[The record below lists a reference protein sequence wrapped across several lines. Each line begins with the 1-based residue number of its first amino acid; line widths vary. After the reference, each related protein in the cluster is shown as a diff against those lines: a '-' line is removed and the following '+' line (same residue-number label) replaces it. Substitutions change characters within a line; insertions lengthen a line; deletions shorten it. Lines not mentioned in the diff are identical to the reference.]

1 MMASPSNQPVIQEE
15 ENVHVGDPDSR
26 GRAITPWAWVPTV
39 NFAQG
44 LQYAVV
50 IQLILLVFF
59 TMGLPL
65 GITLFWVGLLQ
76 LPWTLKPLW
85 SPLVDRYW
93 TKRSWTIWMQ
103 GLVALCFVGIG
114 FSLLVP
120 GQINVFGNELP
131 TFFFFSLIFLFLMAF
146 AAATHDIACDGF
158 YMLGLSEKKQA
169 FYVGVRSTAFR
180 AALIF
185 ATGILL
191 WFAGIVQKHTGL
203 EPQVAEVRVVVTDEG
218 VPPMEEQMT
227 GFQGPGSEQAVIFD
241 PPIVLAAPDQATTL
255 TVRLAQPPE
264 QGRELVVILAHD
276 DGDPGITINR
286 EDTRMVFTSENW
298 STGQTARISVDHRI
312 REETSTSFRATSGNI
327 PFSWMVV
334 MLLCAGMFATFFFY
348 HQFSMPVPSADVIFT
363 EHKPMILIPIFWLLV
378 TVGTPL
384 LFFFLSFRIMG
395 MAAPFFQEMF
405 YPNGTMTDLDEKGF
419 NFFFSAARYIILILV
434 GAALVKAPGISQLLL
449 SMFRTTSRLSQ
460 IGFAS
465 VFETFFM
472 KKGMAI
478 TLGFLL
484 TFRLGEAQLA
494 QVKNPFLID
503 AAANGGV
510 AMTLSQLAFSNTFV
524 YLLML
529 TIGGLLGGFIIAGY
543 GLKKVIWYM
552 VAAMHLPNLLYIWI
566 AVADFDPMLTSD
578 LFWIN
583 VVIGIESFGYGFG
596 FAAYLMIMIMSAAGP
611 YKTAHYALCT
621 GFMALG
627 FMIPGMWSGY
637 LAELVGYPTFFGLVM
652 LFTIPGILFIPFLSI
667 DPTFGM
673 KKKAANEEASEQ
685 PAK

>member
-1 MMASPSNQPVIQEE
+1 MAQENNQPILEE
-15 ENVHVGDPDSR
+15 DESVHVGDPDSR

-65 GITLFWVGLLQ
+65 GITLLWVGLLQ
-76 LPWTLKPLW
+76 IPWTLKPLW

-103 GLVALCFVGIG
+103 GLVALSFLGVGI
-114 FSLLVP
+114 SLMIP
-120 GQINVFGNELP
+120 GQINLMGHELP
-131 TFFFFSLIFLFLMAF
+131 SFFVFSLIFLFAMAF

-180 AALIF
+180 MALIF

-191 WFAGIVQKHTGL
+191 WFAGLVQKYTGL
-203 EPQVAEVRVVVTDEG
+203 EPQEAEIQVVISADD
-218 VPPMEEQMT
+218 VPPLSEQQI
-227 GFQGPGSEQAVIFD
+227 GFQGPGAEQAVIFD
-241 PPIVLAAPDQATTL
+241 PPVLIAAPDMTTTL

-264 QGRELVVILAHD
+264 GNREIVVILAD
-276 DGDPGITINR
+276 LGNDPGITINR
-286 EDTRMVFTSENW
+286 EDTRMVFNGENW
-298 STGQTARISVDHRI
+298 STGETARISIDHRI
-312 REETSTSFRATSGNI
+312 QEPTSEIYRATSGNI

-334 MLLCAGMFATFFFY
+334 MLLCSGMFAIFFFY
-348 HQFSMPVPSADVIFT
+348 HQFSMPLPSADVVFT
-363 EHKPMILIPIFWLLV
+363 EKKPMILIPVFWLLV

-384 LFFFLSFRIMG
+384 LFFILGFRLLG
-395 MAAPFFQEMF
+395 YLGPTVQEVF
-405 YPNGTMTDLDEKGF
+405 YPGGDMTALQERGF
-419 NFFFSAARYIILILV
+419 NFFFSAGRYLLLIV
-434 GAALVKAPGISQLLL
+434 IAAVLVKAPGISDFLL
-449 SMFRTTSRLSQ
+449 SLFRSTSRLSQ
-460 IGFAS
+460 IGFAD
-465 VFETFFM
+465 VFESFFT

-503 AAANGGV
+503 ATANGGV
-510 AMTLSQLAFSNTFV
+510 AMSLGQLAFSNSAV
-524 YLLML
+524 YLVAL
-529 TIGGLLGGFIIAGY
+529 TIGGLLGGFIIAAY
-543 GLKKVIWYM
+543 GLKRVIWFM
-552 VAAMHLPNLLYIWI
+552 VAAMHLPNLLYVWL
-566 AVADFDPMLTSD
+566 AWDKFDPMVTSD
-578 LFWIN
+578 LLWIN
-583 VVIGIESFGYGFG
+583 LIIGIESFGYGFG
-596 FAAYLMIMIMSAAGP
+596 FAAFLMIMIMAAAGP

-637 LAELVGYPTFFGLVM
+637 LAELVGYNWFFILVM
-652 LFTIPGILFIPFLSI
+652 FFTIPGVLFIPFLPI

-673 KKKAANEEASEQ
+673 KKKKVEETGEATGAS
-685 PAK
+685 